1 MITSALSALHKI
13 GGGGLAETLTTR
25 SGSTPAASGVVT
37 PKSFGEALAGV
48 ANDAIGALK
57 GAETMSTQA
66 LQGKADTREVV
77 DAVMNAEQSLQA
89 AIAIRDKIVSSY
101 LEISRM
107 QI

>member
-1 MITSALSALHKI
+1 MITTTLSAIHRVGNGITESLAGRSEQT
-13 GGGGLAETLTTR
+13 GGAA
-25 SGSTPAASGVVT
+25 PAASGIA
-37 PKSFGEALAGV
+37 SFSEALGDMAT
-48 ANDAIGALK
+48 NAIGTMNK
-57 GAETMSTQA
+57 AEQMSVKA

>member
-13 GGGGLAETLTTR
+13 GGGGPSETLTTR
-25 SGSTPAASGVVT
+25 SGSAPAPSGAVT
-37 PKSFGEALAGV
+37 AKSFGEALAGV
-48 ANDAIGALK
+48 ANDAIGTLK
-57 GAETMSTQA
+57 GAETMSAQA

-77 DAVMNAEQSLQA
+77 DAVMNAEQALQA

>member
-1 MITSALSALHKI
+1 MITSALSALQKI
-13 GGGGLAETLTTR
+13 GGSQTETLATR
-25 SGSTPAASGVVT
+25 PGAAPAPSAAATPT
-37 PKSFGEALAGV
+37 SFGEALAGV
-48 ANDAIGALK
+48 ASDAIGTLK
-57 GAETMSTQA
+57 GAETASMQA

-77 DAVMNAEQSLQA
+77 DAVMNAEQALQA